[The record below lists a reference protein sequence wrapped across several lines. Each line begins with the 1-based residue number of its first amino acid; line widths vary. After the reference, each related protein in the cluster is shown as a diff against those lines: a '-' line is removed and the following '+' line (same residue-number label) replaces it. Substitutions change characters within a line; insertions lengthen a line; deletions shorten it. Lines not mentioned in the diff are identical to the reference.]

1 MEEVNLRA
9 LRASVD
15 NLTDEVER
23 LKQSLAFVGL
33 IPHAHTHELTGSDIV
48 RLAIQNNGTGLNRY
62 RSLNFQLGLEAAED
76 SANKRINVSLGA
88 PAVRVYNSGNVSI
101 PDSAETAVTWDTE
114 DFDTDG
120 SHSVSANTSRLT
132 APIAG
137 TYIIMAKI
145 GWAAHATGLRNVVIR
160 YNGATRIDDVVDNPP
175 GASTFRQAIITSYH
189 LAAGDYVEC
198 MAWQSSGGALN
209 VERDANRFSWF
220 SMVWQGT

>member
-33 IPHAHTHELTGSDIV
+33 MPHAHTHELTGSDIV
-48 RLAIQNNGTGLNRY
+48 RLAIQNNGTGLNRF
-62 RSLNFQLGLEAAED
+62 RSLNFQAGLEATED

-101 PDSAETAVTWDTE
+101 PDSAETAVTWDSE
-114 DFDTDG
+114 DFDTDDM
-120 SHSVSANTSRLT
+120 HSVSSNTSRLT

-137 TYIIMAKI
+137 KYIIMATI
-145 GWAAHATGLRNVVIR
+145 GWAANATGLRNVIIK
-160 YNGATRIDDVVDNPP
+160 YNGTTHIADVDDNPP
-175 GASTFRQAIITSYH
+175 GAVAFRQFIVAPYH
-189 LAAGDYVEC
+189 LAAADYVEC

-209 VERDANRFSWF
+209 VERSANRFSWF